1 MSDQQAAEAAET
13 TTAAPAVLGILN
25 ITEDSFSDGG
35 RYLEQSAAIEHA
47 NRLLDDGAHII
58 DLGPAASSIGSAP
71 VSADEEVRRLA
82 PVLAALRER
91 KARVSVDSCLPETQ
105 RFAIRS
111 GVDYLNDIRGFPHPD
126 LYSEIA
132 GARCRLVVMHSV
144 EGVQT
149 AKRVDVPEAE
159 IWDRIMRFFEVR
171 LDALERAGVAR
182 SRVVLDPGMGFFLSS
197 RPQASLVVLANLR
210 RLRRAFGLPVLVSV
224 SRKSFLRATIQR
236 DATEDAGAAT
246 LAAELY
252 AAANG
257 ADYIRTHDPR
267 ALRDGLRVVHALQAA
282 ESS

>member
-1 MSDQQAAEAAET
+1 MSDQQTAEAAET
-13 TTAAPAVLGILN
+13 TTSPEILGILN

-35 RYLEQSAAIEHA
+35 RYLEQSAAIKHA
-47 NRLLDDGAHII
+47 NRLLDDGAHIV

-71 VSADEEVRRLA
+71 VNADEEVRRLA
-82 PVLAALRER
+82 PVLGALRER
-91 KARVSVDSCLPETQ
+91 KAQVSVDSCLPETQ

-126 LYSEIA
+126 LYSELA

-144 EGVQT
+144 EGAQT

-159 IWDRIMRFFEVR
+159 IWDRIMRFFEGR

-197 RPQASLVVLANLR
+197 RPQASLIVLANLR
-210 RLRRAFGLPVLVSV
+210 RLRCAFGLPVLVSV

-267 ALRDGLRVVHALQAA
+267 VLRDSLRVVRALQAA
-282 ESS
+282 ESG